1 MEDID
6 MNKVTPE
13 KLPTQANL
21 KQEAWRIFAKA
32 RQDALVAPERRGWS
46 KTFGVQIPS
55 ANDIM
60 RKATNDLRRL
70 NEIATSF
77 GYKPV
82 WEDPEEESPV
92 NLGKVK

>member
-1 MEDID
+1 MI
-6 MNKVTPE
+6 KPE
-13 KLPTQANL
+13 KLPTQADL
-21 KQEAWRIFAKA
+21 KKEAWRIFAKA
-32 RQDALVAPERRGWS
+32 RQDALNAPERRGWS
-46 KTFGVQIPS
+46 KTFGVSIAS

-77 GYKPV
+77 GYQPV
-82 WEDPEEESPV
+82 WEDPEEEGPV